1 MSAEV
6 LSAQA
11 IGREEVRPELKSVV
25 EAGGWTPE
33 KFGREQIQ
41 GLVRQVFLS
50 NVGRPVRQVVFSALE
65 PETDV
70 KHICRQVGEAL
81 AVETMGRIAVV
92 GEYPRILREGET
104 SKPETSKPE
113 MSERSANEE
122 SAQVRRG
129 AIRVRGNLW
138 LVPAQETDGDRGAT
152 AWLHS
157 YLDEMRRE
165 FEYSIVE
172 GPPAGESNEAMAMA
186 QLADGIILV
195 LSARYTRRITA
206 RKTKEMLEAAQV
218 RILGTVLSDRV
229 FPIPHGIYR
238 RL

>member
-6 LSAQA
+6 LFAQA
-11 IGREEVRPELKSVV
+11 TGREQVRPEPKSVV

-92 GEYPRILREGET
+92 GEYPQILRDGET
-104 SKPETSKPE
+104 SKPEMNE
-113 MSERSANEE
+113 HSAKDE

-138 LVPAQETDGDRGAT
+138 LMPAQETDGDRGAS

-157 YLDEMRRE
+157 YFDEMRRD

-195 LSARYTRRITA
+195 LSARHTRRIAA

>member
-1 MSAEV
+1 MSAEA

-50 NVGRPVRQVVFSALE
+50 NVGRPVRQVLFSALE

-92 GEYPRILREGET
+92 GEYPQILREGET
-104 SKPETSKPE
+104 SKPE
-113 MSERSANEE
+113 MSESCSKDE
-122 SAQVRRG
+122 SAQGRRG

-138 LVPAQETDGDRGAT
+138 LLPAQETDVDRGAT

-157 YLDEMRRE
+157 YLDEMRRD

-218 RILGTVLSDRV
+218 RILGTVLSDRI

>member
-50 NVGRPVRQVVFSALE
+50 NKGWPVRQVVFSALE

-81 AVETMGRIAVV
+81 AAETMGRVAVV
-92 GEYPRILREGET
+92 GEYPQILQEGET
-104 SKPETSKPE
+104 SKPETS
-113 MSERSANEE
+113 ERSAKDG

-138 LVPAQETDGDRGAT
+138 LMPAQETDGDRGAT

-157 YLDEMRRE
+157 YLDEMRRD

-195 LSARYTRRITA
+195 LSARHTRRITA

-229 FPIPHGIYR
+229 FPIPRGIYR

>member
-6 LSAQA
+6 LFAQVT
-11 IGREEVRPELKSVV
+11 GRAKVRLEPKTGLP
-25 EAGGWTPE
+25 AGGWTPE

-65 PETDV
+65 LETDV

-81 AVETMGRIAVV
+81 ALETMGRIAVV
-92 GEYPRILREGET
+92 GEYPQILREVEGSQAER
-104 SKPETSKPE
+104 
-113 MSERSANEE
+113 SERIKDGTAPLR
-122 SAQVRRG
+122 QG
-129 AIRVRGNLW
+129 TIRVRGNLW
-138 LVPAQETDGDRGAT
+138 LVAAHGTDGDRGAT
-152 AWLHS
+152 SGVYS
-157 YLDEMRRE
+157 YMDEMRRE
-165 FEYSIVE
+165 FEYSVVE

-186 QLADGIILV
+186 QFADGIILV
-195 LSARYTRRITA
+195 LSARHTRRIAA
-206 RKTKEMLEAAQV
+206 RKMKEMLEASQV

>member
-1 MSAEV
+1 MSAEA
-6 LSAQA
+6 LFAQTT
-11 IGREEVRPELKSVV
+11 GREQVRPEPESVV

-70 KHICRQVGEAL
+70 KQICRQVGEAL
-81 AVETMGRIAVV
+81 AVETLGRIAVV
-92 GEYPRILREGET
+92 GEYPQVLREGE
-104 SKPETSKPE
+104 KSKPE
-113 MSERSANEE
+113 MNEHSATDE
-122 SAQVRRG
+122 SAQMRRG

-138 LVPAQETDGDRGAT
+138 LMPAQETDGDRGAP

-157 YLDEMRRE
+157 YLDTMRRE

-195 LSARYTRRITA
+195 LSARHTRRVTA

>member
-50 NVGRPVRQVVFSALE
+50 NKGWPVRQVVFSALE

-81 AVETMGRIAVV
+81 AVETMGRIVVV
-92 GEYPRILREGET
+92 GEYPQISGERES
-104 SKPETSKPE
+104 SKPEI
-113 MSERSANEE
+113 SERSAKDG

-157 YLDEMRRE
+157 YLDEMRRD

-195 LSARYTRRITA
+195 LSARHTRRITA

>member
-50 NVGRPVRQVVFSALE
+50 NMGRPVRQVVFSALE

-92 GEYPRILREGET
+92 GGYPQVLPEGET
-104 SKPETSKPE
+104 SKPE
-113 MSERSANEE
+113 MGERSAKDE

-138 LVPAQETDGDRGAT
+138 LMPSQETDGERGAT

-157 YLDEMRRE
+157 YLDTMRRE

-195 LSARYTRRITA
+195 LSARHTRRITA

>member
-1 MSAEV
+1 MSAEA
-6 LSAQA
+6 LFAQTT
-11 IGREEVRPELKSVV
+11 GREQVRPELESVV

-50 NVGRPVRQVVFSALE
+50 NMGRPVRQVVFSALE

-81 AVETMGRIAVV
+81 AAETMGRIAVV

-104 SKPETSKPE
+104 SKPEMGKC
-113 MSERSANEE
+113 SAKDE
-122 SAQVRRG
+122 SAQMRRG

-138 LVPAQETDGDRGAT
+138 LMQSHEPDGDRGAT

-157 YLDEMRRE
+157 YLDEVRRE

-186 QLADGIILV
+186 QFADGIILV
-195 LSARYTRRITA
+195 LSARNTRRIAA
-206 RKTKEMLEAAQV
+206 RKMKEMLEAAQV

>member
-6 LSAQA
+6 LFAQA
-11 IGREEVRPELKSVV
+11 TGREKVRPQPKSVAT
-25 EAGGWTPE
+25 AGGWTPE

-50 NVGRPVRQVVFSALE
+50 NMERPVRQVIFSAFE

-81 AVETMGRIAVV
+81 AVETMERIAIV
-92 GEYPRILREGET
+92 GEYPQILWEV
-104 SKPETSKPE
+104 ETSKPE
-113 MSERSANEE
+113 MSDRAVKDGPMMR
-122 SAQVRRG
+122 QGV
-129 AIRVRGNLW
+129 IRLRGNLW
-138 LVPAQETDGDRGAT
+138 LVPAQGMDGMDGDRGAT
-152 AWLHS
+152 TWLHS
-157 YLDEMRRE
+157 YLDRMRAE

-172 GPPAGESNEAMAMA
+172 GPPAGDSNEAMAMA
-186 QLADGIILV
+186 QCADGIILV
-195 LSARYTRRITA
+195 LSARHTRRVTA

-229 FPIPHGIYR
+229 FPIPRGIYR

>member
-1 MSAEV
+1 MSAEA
-6 LSAQA
+6 LFAQTT
-11 IGREEVRPELKSVV
+11 GREQVRPELESVV

-50 NVGRPVRQVVFSALE
+50 NMGRPVRQVVFSALE

-81 AVETMGRIAVV
+81 AAETMGRIAVV
-92 GEYPRILREGET
+92 GEYPQILREGET
-104 SKPETSKPE
+104 SKPEMGKC
-113 MSERSANEE
+113 SAKDE
-122 SAQVRRG
+122 SAQARRG

-138 LVPAQETDGDRGAT
+138 LMPAQETDGDRGAT

-157 YLDEMRRE
+157 YLDEVRRE

-186 QLADGIILV
+186 QFADGIILV
-195 LSARYTRRITA
+195 LSARNTRRIAA
-206 RKTKEMLEAAQV
+206 RKMKEMLEAAQV